1 MTESYP
7 ANWAMFGCAAVENDA
22 APVETT
28 RAAKSHTPA
37 RRLELIADL
46 VSPEALEPNQRLIQR
61 LKIVDADAAHLLQRL
76 ELPLIKPV
84 HHIGHLLPFL
94 GEPHPHRP
102 PVGGR
107 ALMVDVA
114 GIDQLLEIV
123 RDVGAEIEAAARE
136 LAGRQFGIA
145 DVEQQQ
151 SLHAVDVRA
160 AQAFKFI
167 FDDIN
172 KQSMKPLD
180 KLQGNKIAPLEIFYL
195 RRARIRPLFQDY
207 THRLPS
213 LVVVKSPTW
222 RGL

>member
-1 MTESYP
+1 MR
-7 ANWAMFGCAAVENDA
+7 V
-22 APVETT
+22 V
-28 RAAKSHTPA
+28 
-37 RRLELIADL
+37 
-46 VSPEALEPNQRLIQR
+46 
-61 LKIVDADAAHLLQRL
+61 
-76 ELPLIKPV
+76 
-84 HHIGHLLPFL
+84 
-94 GEPHPHRP
+94 
-102 PVGGR
+102 
-107 ALMVDVA
+107 VA
-114 GIDQLLEIV
+114 GSDQLVEWV
-123 RDVGAEIEAAARE
+123 GAVGAEIEAAARE

-145 DVEQQQ
+145 DVDKQQC
-151 SLHAVDVRA
+151 LHAVDVRA

-195 RRARIRPLFQDY
+195 RRARMRPLFQDY